1 MSIEFETAK
10 GIENAPFAKKIR
22 REVFVSEQGFVNEF
36 DNIDSEAYHIVA
48 FVDGEQAAAARLFE
62 EDRGWHI
69 GRVAVLKKFRGM
81 GLGAQIMKKA
91 EEFARENKISKIS
104 LSAQKRV
111 QGFYEKLGY
120 KAQGDIYYD
129 EFCPHIM
136 MTKEL

>member
-22 REVFVSEQGFVNEF
+22 QEVFVSEQGFVNEF

-69 GRVAVLKKFRGM
+69 GRVAVLKKFRGT

>member
-1 MSIEFETAK
+1 MTENKPLPQDFWKRIEA
-10 GIENAPFAKKIR
+10 G
-22 REVFVSEQGFVNEF
+22 
-36 DNIDSEAYHIVA
+36 
-48 FVDGEQAAAARLFE
+48 
-62 EDRGWHI
+62 HI

>member
-22 REVFVSEQGFVNEF
+22 QEVFVSEQGFVNEF

-81 GLGAQIMKKA
+81 GLGAQIMKKS